1 MKIHIFSEQ
10 SFYGNYSTLDSH
22 TNTVFLTRL
31 TTRQDGVENRD
42 KAGLYDPGNTTR
54 MASIPFFFQTAVI
67 GCSKNR
73 CWGKLISQPQSIFVG
88 SRASRKLLGFSGTL
102 KKFYSV
108 TQ

>member
-1 MKIHIFSEQ
+1 MFCSFSLQVIIFSEQ

-54 MASIPFFFQTAVI
+54 MASIPFFFLKRLLSAVQKI
-67 GCSKNR
+67 D
-73 CWGKLISQPQSIFVG
+73 VG
-88 SRASRKLLGFSGTL
+88 ES
-102 KKFYSV
+102 
-108 TQ
+108 